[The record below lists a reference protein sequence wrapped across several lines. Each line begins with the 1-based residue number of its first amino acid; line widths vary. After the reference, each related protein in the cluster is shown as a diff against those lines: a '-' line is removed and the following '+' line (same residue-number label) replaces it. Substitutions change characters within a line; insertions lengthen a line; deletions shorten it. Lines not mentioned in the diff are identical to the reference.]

1 MSEPETTHGESRLAP
16 EYKIWSAMKQR
27 CLLEGSKNFHLYGG
41 RGIRVCDE
49 WCDSYEVFLAY
60 VGRRPSIA
68 HTLDRIDNEGD
79 YAPGNVRWATRAQQA
94 RNRRSTKLTQDM
106 VNYIRAQA
114 TTGTSRK
121 LLAADLQQSYWTIC
135 DVLNGRGW
143 KEHAP

>member
-1 MSEPETTHGESRLAP
+1 
-16 EYKIWSAMKQR
+16 MKQR